1 MHGVLLISVAAYRK
15 ARAIIGTL
23 NGGAPPLF
31 HIGPFYLF
39 IWGGGLNAFKE
50 VLTWINQKL
59 QCPEC
64 TAEVA
69 VVAVEE
75 RLTSAFP

>member
-39 IWGGGLNAFKE
+39 IWGGGIKCFQGGSYLDKSEASMSGMY
-50 VLTWINQKL
+50 
-59 QCPEC
+59 
-64 TAEVA
+64 
-69 VVAVEE
+69 
-75 RLTSAFP
+75 R